1 MDTQSAADKLHRLQ
15 IESEMIQVKAAIDG
29 IKRGDLYVFYTDR
42 SGAGQVLF
50 LDNLRNFP
58 FSIETEICALLN
70 DAINEYQQTLNNL
83 KK

>member
-1 MDTQSAADKLHRLQ
+1 MDTQSAAEHLQRLQ
-15 IESEMIQVKAAIDG
+15 IESEMIQVKAAMDG
-29 IKRGDLYVFYTDR
+29 IKRGDLFVFYTDR
-42 SGAGQVLF
+42 TGSGQVLF

-70 DAINEYQQTLNNL
+70 DAIEQYQITLNSL

>member
-1 MDTQSAADKLHRLQ
+1 MDTQSAAEHLQRLQ

-29 IKRGDLYVFYTDR
+29 IKRGDLFVFYTDR
-42 SGAGQVLF
+42 TGSGQVLF

-58 FSIETEICALLN
+58 FSIETEVCALLN
-70 DAINEYQQTLNNL
+70 DAIEQYQITLNSL

>member
-50 LDNLRNFP
+50 LGQFATFSVFYWNGNMRIIERRN
-58 FSIETEICALLN
+58 
-70 DAINEYQQTLNNL
+70 
-83 KK
+83 

>member
-1 MDTQSAADKLHRLQ
+1 MDIQSAAEQLQRLQ

-50 LDNLRNFP
+50 LDNLRHFP
-58 FSIETEICALLN
+58 FSIETEICTLLN
-70 DAINEYQQTLNNL
+70 DALEQYQLTLNQL

>member
-1 MDTQSAADKLHRLQ
+1 MDTQSAAEHLQRLQ
-15 IESEMIQVKAAIDG
+15 IESEMLQVKAAMDG
-29 IKRGDLYVFYTDR
+29 IKRGDLFVFYTDR
-42 SGAGQVLF
+42 TGSGQVLF

-70 DAINEYQQTLNNL
+70 DAIEQYQLTLNQL

>member
-1 MDTQSAADKLHRLQ
+1 M
-15 IESEMIQVKAAIDG
+15 DG
-29 IKRGDLYVFYTDR
+29 IKRGDLFVFYTDR
-42 SGAGQVLF
+42 TGSGQVLF

-70 DAINEYQQTLNNL
+70 DAIEQYQLTLNQL

>member
-1 MDTQSAADKLHRLQ
+1 MDTQSAAEHLQRLQ
-15 IESEMIQVKAAIDG
+15 IESEMIQVKSAMDG
-29 IKRGDLYVFYTDR
+29 IKRGDLFVFYTDR

-70 DAINEYQQTLNNL
+70 DAIEQYQITLNQL

>member
-50 LDNLRNFP
+50 WTTC
-58 FSIETEICALLN
+58 ETFRFLLKRKYVHYLTTPLTN
-70 DAINEYQQTLNNL
+70 ISKL
-83 KK
+83 